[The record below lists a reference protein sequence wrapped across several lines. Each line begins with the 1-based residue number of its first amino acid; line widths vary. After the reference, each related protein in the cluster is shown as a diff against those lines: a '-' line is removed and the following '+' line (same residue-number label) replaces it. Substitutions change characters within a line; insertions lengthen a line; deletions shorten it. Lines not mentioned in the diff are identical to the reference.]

1 MLKLDIDTLVPQR
14 RPMRLIDEIIAITG
28 QTATTVATVAPT
40 WPTVA
45 NGAAHVVVLIELV
58 AQTAA
63 AIGGYKALMDPT
75 DGRAKKGMLV
85 GIKRAE
91 FKIDRLPLNARITTC
106 ATTRALLENF
116 KEIKGYAKI
125 DDQVIGEVNLHGVQV
140 A

>member
-63 AIGGYKALMDPT
+63 AIGGYKAMIDPAA
-75 DGRAKKGMLV
+75 GYAKKGMLV
-85 GIKRAE
+85 AIKQAT
-91 FKIDRLPLNARITTC
+91 FAIDTIPLDTQITTW
-106 ATTRALLENF
+106 AETHVLLENF
-116 KEIKGYAKI
+116 KEIKGVVKI
-125 DDQVIGEVNLHGVQV
+125 GNRIIAEMTLQGVQSD
-140 A
+140 